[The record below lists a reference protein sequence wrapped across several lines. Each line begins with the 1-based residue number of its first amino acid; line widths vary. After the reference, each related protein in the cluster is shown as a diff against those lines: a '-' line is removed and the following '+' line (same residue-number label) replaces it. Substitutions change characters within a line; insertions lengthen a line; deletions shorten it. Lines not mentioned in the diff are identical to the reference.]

1 MMVEAPR
8 NTTPENDPEGRGVLS
23 EDRARAEV
31 YALLGNLFFQ
41 PPSAELLEMIA
52 TRLTLCN
59 DSADSGFCRAWRA
72 LQKAAAEAEAEA
84 VKDEFDTAFI
94 GTGRQPVML
103 YGSFYLAGFLN
114 EKPLAQLRG
123 ELTKMGLARSGNS
136 HETEDHISAL
146 CDVMRFLIAGDHD
159 TLPAALTVQRDFF
172 QRHIHSWNTQLC
184 AAIIA
189 ASQTHFYKHVALFA
203 REFFAIENESFA
215 FA

>member
-1 MMVEAPR
+1 MVDAPP
-8 NTTPENDPEGRGVLS
+8 NNAPDLRGVLP
-23 EDRARAEV
+23 EDQARAEV
-31 YALLGNLFFQ
+31 YALLGNLFYQ
-41 PPSAELLEMIA
+41 PPSAGLLEMIA
-52 TRLTLCN
+52 TGLTLCN

-72 LQKAAAEAEAEA
+72 LQEAVANADADA

-114 EKPLAQLRG
+114 EKPLAQLRD
-123 ELTKMGLARSGNS
+123 ELTKMGLTRSGNR

-146 CDVMRFLIAGDHD
+146 CDVMRFLIAGDQD
-159 TLPAALTVQRDFF
+159 TPPAALEVQRDFF

-184 AAIIA
+184 AAVIT

>member
-1 MMVEAPR
+1 MTMIVDASH
-8 NTTPENDPEGRGVLS
+8 NNDPDSSRVLP
-23 EDRARAEV
+23 EDRARAEI
-31 YALLGNLFFQ
+31 YALLGNLFYQ
-41 PPSAELLEMIA
+41 PPSAELLKTIA
-52 TRLTLCN
+52 TSQTLCN
-59 DSADSGFCRAWRA
+59 DGAESGFCQAWRA
-72 LQKAAAEAEAEA
+72 LQEAAANADAEA

-114 EKPLAQLRG
+114 EKPLAQLRD
-123 ELTKMGLARSGNS
+123 ELTKMGLARSGDS

-146 CDVMRFLIAGDHD
+146 CDVMRFLIAGDQD
-159 TLPAALTVQRDFF
+159 TALAVQRDFF

-184 AAIIA
+184 DAVRGAD
-189 ASQTHFYKHVALFA
+189 QTHFYKHVAQFA

>member
-1 MMVEAPR
+1 MTVNATR
-8 NTTPENDPEGRGVLS
+8 NYDPEHRGVFP
-23 EDRARAEV
+23 EDQARAEI
-31 YALLGNLFFQ
+31 YALLGNLFYQ

-52 TRLTLCN
+52 TSQTMCN
-59 DSADSGFCRAWRA
+59 DGADSGFCRAWRA
-72 LQKAAAEAEAEA
+72 LQEAAVKADAEA

-114 EKPLAQLRG
+114 EKPLAQLRD
-123 ELTKMGLARSGNS
+123 ELTKMGLARGGNS

-146 CDVMRFLIAGDHD
+146 CDVMRFLIAGDQD
-159 TLPAALTVQRDFF
+159 TPPAALEVQRDFF

-184 AAIIA
+184 AAVIGA
-189 ASQTHFYKHVALFA
+189 NQTHFYKHVAQFA